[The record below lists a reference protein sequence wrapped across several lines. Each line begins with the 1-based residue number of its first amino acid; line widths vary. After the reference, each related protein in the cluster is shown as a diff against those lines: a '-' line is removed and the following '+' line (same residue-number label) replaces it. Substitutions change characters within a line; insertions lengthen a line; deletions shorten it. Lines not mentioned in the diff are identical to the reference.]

1 MNTNRPSNKCINK
14 VSTLIVM
21 IISFTLT
28 CRSQVLF
35 DLKDSTTIH
44 LKNTIFENN
53 TPQISKIVFANDKL
67 IFTEMDKKSVNIF
80 DVRTNTLKIF
90 KPELLGNKVM
100 FFDNFDVTETDIFV
114 VSKSLMKIYQVNHG
128 GELISSYSLPKKNS
142 KYIDM
147 RSFSYSN
154 TLKRFYFLNSRL
166 FNEKYLNKRRQK
178 SINFFSKNDLII
190 EIDSFFKSHN
200 FFGFYDSLYIKNITP
215 HSYRTSFVTDQK
227 NVLLFSQNLS
237 HSIYYVNLDNN
248 SSKNLN
254 FPGKYITLKDNEI
267 PVSIMPYKR
276 NEDYYNHLI
285 RSFHYFDLVILNN
298 INLCF
303 RTYTDATIDTTENL
317 VIEDNT
323 LNKKKLCVQPSERLL
338 AQKDILVKKPK
349 YVQIIDYHNSQL
361 IFDGTFP
368 FKGTFFLSSRS
379 ETANSFNTFQWNKDK
394 IVIYHYSVS
403 N

>member
-1 MNTNRPSNKCINK
+1 MNTNRPSNKCTNL

-21 IISFTLT
+21 IIPFTLT

-154 TLKRFYFLNSRL
+154 TLKRFYLLNSRL

-178 SINFFSKNDLII
+178 SINFYSK
-190 EIDSFFKSHN
+190 
-200 FFGFYDSLYIKNITP
+200 
-215 HSYRTSFVTDQK
+215 
-227 NVLLFSQNLS
+227 
-237 HSIYYVNLDNN
+237 
-248 SSKNLN
+248 
-254 FPGKYITLKDNEI
+254 
-267 PVSIMPYKR
+267 
-276 NEDYYNHLI
+276 
-285 RSFHYFDLVILNN
+285 
-298 INLCF
+298 
-303 RTYTDATIDTTENL
+303 
-317 VIEDNT
+317 
-323 LNKKKLCVQPSERLL
+323 
-338 AQKDILVKKPK
+338 
-349 YVQIIDYHNSQL
+349 
-361 IFDGTFP
+361 
-368 FKGTFFLSSRS
+368 
-379 ETANSFNTFQWNKDK
+379 
-394 IVIYHYSVS
+394 
-403 N
+403 

>member
-1 MNTNRPSNKCINK
+1 MNTNRPSNKCTNF
-14 VSTLIVM
+14 VSALIVL
-21 IISFTLT
+21 IIPFPLF
-28 CRSQVLF
+28 CRNQVLF

-44 LKNTIFENN
+44 LENTIFYNN
-53 TPQISKIVFANDKL
+53 TPQISKIVLVNDKL

-80 DVRTNTLKIF
+80 DIRTNTLKIF
-90 KPELLGNKVM
+90 KPEILGNKVM

-114 VSKSLMKIYQVNHG
+114 VSKSLMKIYQINHA
-128 GELISSYSLPKKNS
+128 GELISSFSLSKKHL
-142 KYIDM
+142 KYMDM

-154 TLKRFYFLNSRL
+154 TLKRFYLLNSRL

-178 SINFFSKNDLII
+178 SINFFSKKDLII
-190 EIDSFFKSHN
+190 EIDSFFKSSN
-200 FFGFYDSLYIKNITP
+200 FFGFYDSLYLKNIIP

-248 SSKNLN
+248 NSKNLN
-254 FPGKYITLKDNEI
+254 FPGKYITLRDIEI
-267 PVSIMPYKR
+267 PVSIMPYTR

-303 RTYTDATIDTTENL
+303 RVYTDAALDTTESL
-317 VIEDNT
+317 VSEDNS

-349 YVQIIDYHNSQL
+349 YVQIIDYHNNQL

-379 ETANSFNTFQWNKDK
+379 KTANAFHTFQWNKDK
-394 IVIYHYSVS
+394 IVIYHYSIS